1 MTTKS
6 LPLRDHEVLRLL
18 SHGEVLVVRAVS
30 GIDHTDQHLHIEYR
44 DTAWADEH
52 DSHGVGW
59 YAWRDYCLY
68 GNTNDVR
75 QRYARIPNQSGQPGD
90 TLVGKETWCLLDRDH
105 WWDDRKPK
113 DYVYDLGSRFGKR
126 RNAIAYK
133 ANTDTEGDAIRKEY
147 GYKWRSSA
155 VMPAWASR
163 FALRIVSVECRR
175 VNTIKTAEAFATG
188 IDVDERLCGH
198 AEECRLDT
206 WPGVGAYRDDESSE
220 AGGKPWGECTC
231 VLDRF
236 REDWNRRNPR
246 VQFEVGYAW
255 FMVIKKE

>member
-1 MTTKS
+1 MTPKS
-6 LPLRDHEVLRLL
+6 LPLRSPEILRLD

-30 GIDHTDQHLHIEYR
+30 GIDHTDQHLHIEYM
-44 DTAWADEH
+44 DAVWADEY

-68 GNTNDVR
+68 GNPDDVR
-75 QRYARIPNQSGQPGD
+75 QRYVRIPNQPGQPCSV
-90 TLVGKETWCLLDRDH
+90 LAGKETWRPY
-105 WWDDRKPK
+105 RKVLR
-113 DYVYDLGSRFGKR
+113 YGNSEIGVQ
-126 RNAIAYK
+126 YK
-133 ANTDTEGDAIRKEY
+133 ADAAKVPTELANKLWTIARNG
-147 GYKWRSSA
+147 KWRSSTS
-155 VMPAWASR
+155 MPPALSR
-163 FALRIVSVECRR
+163 FPSLHIVSVECRR

-236 REDWNRRNPR
+236 REDWNLRNPR
-246 VQFEVGYAW
+246 AQFSEGWAW
-255 FMVIKKE
+255 CLKIRKE